1 MGPSGLTPLAKLQTN
16 ISNCEGSEL
25 HYKPTLAYWLVLPLT
40 AKLMRRTLHGTRLA
54 LALVTL
60 ATFMTTA
67 AAAAQSI
74 AITHVNVIDVASG
87 TLLSDRTVV
96 FTSGRIVSVAPAK
109 GAVIPSGSRRI
120 NGRGKFLIPGLWDM
134 HVHVFGNVSR
144 PGTDT
149 HDMSF
154 PLYLANGVT
163 GLRDMWTDLEDIRVV
178 EGWRR
183 DAAGGRMI
191 MPAIVTTSTP
201 VDGAPPL
208 WPTSTVISSPDVA
221 RHFVDSLVNGG
232 ARTIKML
239 EPSPE
244 VFYAVAAEVKKL
256 GIDFVGHV
264 PPELHASDA
273 SNAGMRSIEHLFS
286 IPEAC
291 TGNEQLF
298 DSLMAT
304 PAMRRQNRI
313 HRLELL
319 TTMYDANACDRIAK
333 TLVMNHTWVVPTNVT
348 TKGRSLAFED
358 AAMTDPRLRFAA
370 ATDIAEWSRFHQ
382 AEKSASD
389 SLSVSARRKLIELRR
404 RIVGRLYRDGVSMM
418 TGTDIGNPFIVAGF
432 SVHDELVE
440 FARAGLTPAQALRT
454 ATLDPA
460 RFLHA
465 TDSLGTI
472 QPGKR
477 ADLVLLD
484 ANPLVDIRNTTHIRA
499 VVVNGNV
506 LDRAKLDSL
515 LSVAARLSPL
525 H

>member
-1 MGPSGLTPLAKLQTN
+1 MK
-16 ISNCEGSEL
+16 
-25 HYKPTLAYWLVLPLT
+25 
-40 AKLMRRTLHGTRLA
+40 RTLQLTRLVFA
-54 LALVTL
+54 VVTL
-60 ATFMTTA
+60 ATFLTA
-67 AAAAQSI
+67 VAAAAQSI
-74 AITHVNVIDVASG
+74 AITHVNVVDVAGG

-96 FTSGRIVSVAPAK
+96 FNAGRIVGVVPAK
-109 GAVIPSGSRRI
+109 ASVIPSGSRQI

-183 DAAGGRMI
+183 DAAAGRMI
-191 MPAIVTTSTP
+191 MPVIVPTSTP

-208 WPTSTVISSPDVA
+208 WPTSTVISSPDAA
-221 RHFVDSLVNGG
+221 RRFVDSLVSGG
-232 ARTIKML
+232 ARTIKVL

-256 GIDFVGHV
+256 GVDFVGHV
-264 PPELHASDA
+264 PPELNASDA

-291 TGNEQLF
+291 TGNEQFF

-304 PAMRRQNRI
+304 PAIRRQNRI

-319 TTMYDANACDRIAK
+319 AAMYDANACDRLAK
-333 TLVMNHTWVVPTNVT
+333 TLVTNHTWLVPTNVA

-358 AAMTDPRLRFAA
+358 ATVIDPRLRYAA
-370 ATDIAEWSRFHQ
+370 ATDTAEWSRFLQ

-389 SLSVSARRKLIELRR
+389 SVSASARRKLIELRR
-404 RIVGRLYRDGVSMM
+404 RIVGRLYRDGVPMM

-440 FARAGLTPAQALRT
+440 FVRAGLTPAQALRT

-465 TDSLGTI
+465 TDSLGTV

-484 ANPLVDIRNTTHIRA
+484 ANPLVDIRNTTRIRA
-499 VVVNGNV
+499 VVVNGKV
-506 LDRAKLDSL
+506 LDRDKLDSL
-515 LSVAARLSPL
+515 LSVAARLSAL